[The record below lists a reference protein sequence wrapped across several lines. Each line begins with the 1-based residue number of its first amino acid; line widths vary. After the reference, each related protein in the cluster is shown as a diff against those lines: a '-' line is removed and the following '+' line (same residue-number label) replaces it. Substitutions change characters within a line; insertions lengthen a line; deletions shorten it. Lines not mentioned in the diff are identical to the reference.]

1 MIIEKTSLPEVVIVK
16 VDVHGDDRGFFME
29 TWHER
34 RFAEAGID
42 LPFVQDNYSRSSRHT
57 LRGLHYQV
65 EQAQGK
71 LVRVLEGEAFD
82 VAVDLR
88 RFSDTYGQWT
98 GHTLSA
104 DNREALWIPPGFAH
118 GFLALSD
125 TVGLAYKCTDFY
137 APEHERV
144 IRWDDPNLAIDW
156 PLPEG
161 VEPILSPRD
170 AAAPSFESAPKY
182 P

>member
-1 MIIEKTSLPEVVIVK
+1 MIIERTSLPAVLVVK

-71 LVRVLEGEAFD
+71 LVRVLEGEAYD
-82 VAVDLR
+82 VLPRRMANGPATSCRPPIARRCGSHRVLR
-88 RFSDTYGQWT
+88 MASLR
-98 GHTLSA
+98 
-104 DNREALWIPPGFAH
+104 
-118 GFLALSD
+118 
-125 TVGLAYKCTDFY
+125 
-137 APEHERV
+137 
-144 IRWDDPNLAIDW
+144 
-156 PLPEG
+156 
-161 VEPILSPRD
+161 
-170 AAAPSFESAPKY
+170 
-182 P
+182 